1 MEGANGCSSAIPIQI
16 AAVAVQVAMFI
27 PQSSSLLPCPR
38 IIAEV
43 DIAPYFAV
51 VAGNP
56 YLIPPDIVP
65 IPPIAIAR
73 KHRSRTHT
81 DHQQDSGNHTF
92 HILSLRLQCFL
103 LSGETTSTGC
113 KPARGAQVVRR
124 PQEYSF
130 FDERPSANTRNR
142 ATLKIFGPRLPV
154 ITLVKKGNLLSPA
167 IQASGR
173 IF

>member
-92 HILSLRLQCFL
+92 HILSLRSAMLFAFRGNHIYWMQTRPWGSSCA
-103 LSGETTSTGC
+103 ETS
-113 KPARGAQVVRR
+113 
-124 PQEYSF
+124 
-130 FDERPSANTRNR
+130 
-142 ATLKIFGPRLPV
+142 
-154 ITLVKKGNLLSPA
+154 
-167 IQASGR
+167 
-173 IF
+173 